1 MSPQYESAA
10 EEETDARPSV
20 IFSLIGS
27 ATFKWVLGIL
37 GTIAAFLLAFGF
49 EAYLEAAASKNPD
62 VVAAKADVD
71 TLKVAVKVLS
81 STADNHT
88 AALAHAD
95 EDRKHAEQ
103 VQSKIFDAIKQVSK
117 DLQEVDKHLSGVD
130 AHVADQAEAIKEIR
144 EAGRR

>member
-95 EDRKHAEQ
+95 EDRKFRELVGAGAS
-103 VQSKIFDAIKQVSK
+103 VITRVLIPLFKIRVIFFFNNN
-117 DLQEVDKHLSGVD
+117 
-130 AHVADQAEAIKEIR
+130 
-144 EAGRR
+144 